1 MEFFFYSVTFPV
13 GLFLV
18 VQYCCVKVFFIMVLR
33 LDFVTYSFSY
43 GMVCSPP
50 TFYGFPNYENRLGAT
65 L

>member
-1 MEFFFYSVTFPV
+1 MGTFFNSVTFPV

-50 TFYGFPNYENRLGAT
+50 TFYGFL